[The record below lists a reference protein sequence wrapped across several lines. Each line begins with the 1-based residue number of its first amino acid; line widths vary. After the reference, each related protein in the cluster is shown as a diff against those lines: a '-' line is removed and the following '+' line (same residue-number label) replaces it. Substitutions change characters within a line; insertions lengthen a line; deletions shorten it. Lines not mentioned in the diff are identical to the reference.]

1 MATRPSSQH
10 GEEQDAP
17 RRAAAPTGDL
27 SDAVMQTLAEESPD
41 AIVVVDVEGRLVW
54 GNRQAEQLFGY
65 GRAELLGQ
73 PVELL
78 LATGAQKAHLGHR
91 AAYMESPRTRRMGV
105 GLDLN
110 ARRRDGDTFPVEI
123 SLTPLS
129 TDRGNMVIATVRDI
143 SERQAIAGEQAAL
156 RRVATLVA
164 RGVPP
169 EEMFAAVTAEA
180 GRVLDAD
187 FASLARY
194 DPDRRVTLLAAWTGT
209 GDPWPVPV
217 GSQWDLGGGNLS
229 TLVSRTRQPARLDN
243 FGDDIG
249 LWAADVLTVGVRSAV
264 AVPISVEGLLWG
276 LISVFSTHEQP
287 LPAGTEARLAGFTHL
302 VATAIANAQARVELR
317 GFAEEQ
323 AALRRV
329 ATLVARGT
337 PPEEVFAA
345 VAAEAGRVLGVDFT
359 TMSRYDPDGAVTIVG
374 AWSGTGTPAIFPAG
388 TRLPAGG
395 PNLHTQVFRTGQPA
409 RLDTIAGDLG
419 PALAPA
425 LTAGIRTA
433 VGVPISVEGR
443 LWGIMNASAT
453 REEPLPPDTEARLAA
468 FTQLVA
474 TAIANAQARVEL
486 RDYAEEQAAQRR
498 VATLVARGVSPQEI
512 FAAVTA
518 QVGRV
523 LGVDYTA
530 MSRYQP
536 DGARTVVAAWARSG
550 SPVVPVGTREILG
563 GPNVPTLVFETG
575 RPSRI
580 DRYGEDAGPAAA
592 AAVAAGVRSAV
603 GVPISV
609 EGQLWGLMNVYST
622 HEERLPESTEARLA
636 DFTELVATAIANAE
650 ARAALTAS
658 RARIV
663 ATADATRRHIER
675 DLHDG
680 AQQRLVSLVLQ
691 LRAAQATA
699 ATDAGELTGQLA
711 DVATGLT
718 EAVDELREIARGIH
732 PAALAEGGLRPAL
745 KVLARRSAVPVRLDV
760 RVDRQL
766 PEQVELAAYYVVSE
780 ALTNAA
786 RHAAASEVDVE
797 VEAHE
802 GVLRIAVRDD
812 GRGGATF
819 AHGSGL
825 VGLRDRVEVLGGE
838 FSLRS
843 PPGAGTTVSIAVSLD
858 DGGERRP
865 PPAGARQPPDA

>member
-1 MATRPSSQH
+1 
-10 GEEQDAP
+10 
-17 RRAAAPTGDL
+17 
-27 SDAVMQTLAEESPD
+27 MQTLAEESPD
-41 AIVVVDVEGRLVW
+41 AIVVVDVQGRLVW

-73 PVELL
+73 TVELL
-78 LATGAQKAHLGHR
+78 LPAGAQKAHLAHR

-110 ARRRDGDTFPVEI
+110 ARRRDGGTCPVEI
-123 SLTPLS
+123 SLTPLP
-129 TDRGNMVIATVRDI
+129 TDSGDMVIATVRDI
-143 SERQAIAGEQAAL
+143 SERQAIAGEQDAL

-169 EEMFAAVTAEA
+169 EEMFAGVTTEA

-194 DPDRRVTLLAAWTGT
+194 DPDDRVTLLAAWTGT

-249 LWAADVLTVGVRSAV
+249 LWAADVLTLGVRSAV
-264 AVPISVEGLLWG
+264 AVPISVEGRLWG

-359 TMSRYDPDGAVTIVG
+359 TMSRYDPDGAVNIVG
-374 AWSGTGTPAIFPAG
+374 AWSGTGTPVIFPAG

-425 LTAGIRTA
+425 LAAGIRTA

-443 LWGIMNASAT
+443 LWGIMNASAA
-453 REEPLPPDTEARLAA
+453 REEPLPPDIEARLAA

-498 VATLVARGVSPQEI
+498 VATLVARGVPPEEV
-512 FAAVTA
+512 FAAVA
-518 QVGRV
+518 AEAGRV

-530 MSRYQP
+530 MSRYEP
-536 DGARTVVAAWARSG
+536 DSARTVVAAWARSG

-563 GPNVPTLVFETG
+563 GTNVPTLVFETG
-575 RPSRI
+575 QPARI
-580 DRYGEDAGPAAA
+580 DRYGEDAGPAAT

-603 GVPISV
+603 GVPIRV

-622 HEERLPESTEARLA
+622 REERLPESTEARLA
-636 DFTELVATAIANAE
+636 DFTELAATAIANAE

-663 ATADATRRHIER
+663 ATADAIRWRIER
-675 DLHDG
+675 DLHDS
-680 AQQRLVSLVLQ
+680 AQQRLVSLALQ
-691 LRAAQATA
+691 LRAAQATVA
-699 ATDAGELTGQLA
+699 PDAGELAGQL
-711 DVATGLT
+711 DDLATGLG
-718 EAVDELREIARGIH
+718 EALEELREIARGVH

-745 KVLARRSAVPVRLDV
+745 RALARRSAVPVRIDV
-760 RVDRQL
+760 RVDERL
-766 PEQVELAAYYVVSE
+766 PEQVELAAYYAVAE
-780 ALTNAA
+780 ALTNTAK
-786 RHAAASEVDVE
+786 HAAASGVNVE
-797 VEAHE
+797 VEASQ
-802 GVLRIAVRDD
+802 GILRIEVRDD

-825 VGLRDRVEVLGGE
+825 VGLKDRVEALGGKL
-838 FSLRS
+838 SLRS
-843 PPGAGTTVSIAVSLD
+843 PPGAGTTVAISLPLD
-858 DGGERRP
+858 DAGETRP
-865 PPAGARQPPDA
+865 PPAGARRPQDA

>member
-1 MATRPSSQH
+1 MATRPSSRH
-10 GEEQDAP
+10 GEEQEALQ
-17 RRAAAPTGDL
+17 RVAAPTGDL

-41 AIVVVDVEGRLVW
+41 AIVVVDVQGRLVW
-54 GNRQAEQLFGY
+54 GNQQAERLFGY

-73 PVELL
+73 TVELL
-78 LATGAQKAHLGHR
+78 LPDGVQKVHLAHR
-91 AAYMESPRTRRMGV
+91 AAYMENPRTRRMGV

-110 ARRRDGDTFPVEI
+110 ARRRDGATIPVEI

-129 TDRGNMVIATVRDI
+129 TDSGDMVIATVRDI

-169 EEMFAAVTAEA
+169 EEMFAGVTAEA

-187 FASLARY
+187 FTSLARY
-194 DPDRRVTLLAAWTGT
+194 DPDGRVTLLAAWTGT

-217 GSQWDLGGGNLS
+217 GSRWDLGGGNLS
-229 TLVSRTRQPARLDN
+229 TLVSRTRQPARLDG

-249 LWAADVLTVGVRSAV
+249 LWAADVLTLGVHSAV
-264 AVPISVEGLLWG
+264 AVPISVDGRLWG

-287 LPAGTEARLAGFTHL
+287 LPAGTEARLAGFTQL

-345 VAAEAGRVLGVDFT
+345 VTAEAGRVLGVGFT
-359 TMSRYDPDGAVTIVG
+359 TMSRYHPDGAVTVVG
-374 AWSGTGTPAIFPAG
+374 AWSGTGIPVIFPAG
-388 TRLPAGG
+388 TRLSAGG
-395 PNLHTQVFRTGQPA
+395 PNLHTQVFHTGQPA

-425 LTAGIRTA
+425 LAAGIRTA

-443 LWGIMNASAT
+443 LWGVMNASSTA
-453 REEPLPPDTEARLAA
+453 EEPLSADTEVRLAG
-468 FTQLVA
+468 FTELVA

-486 RDYAEEQAAQRR
+486 RGFAEEQAALRR
-498 VATLVARGVSPQEI
+498 VATLVARGTPPEEV

-518 QVGRV
+518 EVGRV

-530 MSRYQP
+530 MSRYEP

-575 RPSRI
+575 RPTRI

-603 GVPISV
+603 GVPIRV

-636 DFTELVATAIANAE
+636 GFTELVATAIANAE

-691 LRAAQATA
+691 LRAAQATVVP
-699 ATDAGELTGQLA
+699 DVGELAGQLD
-711 DVATGLT
+711 DVATGLG

-797 VEAHE
+797 VEADQD
-802 GVLRIAVRDD
+802 VLRIEVRDD

-825 VGLRDRVEVLGGE
+825 VGLRDRVEALGGQL
-838 FSLRS
+838 SLRS
-843 PPGAGTTVSIAVSLD
+843 QPGAGTTVSIAVSLD
-858 DGGERRP
+858 EGGETRP
-865 PPAGARQPPDA
+865 RT

>member
-1 MATRPSSQH
+1 MATRPSSRH
-10 GEEQDAP
+10 GEEQEALQ
-17 RRAAAPTGDL
+17 RVAAPTGDL

-41 AIVVVDVEGRLVW
+41 AIVVVDVQGRLVW
-54 GNRQAEQLFGY
+54 GNQQAEQLFGY

-73 PVELL
+73 TVELL
-78 LATGAQKAHLGHR
+78 LPDRVQKVHLAHR
-91 AAYMESPRTRRMGV
+91 AAYMENPRTRRMGV

-110 ARRRDGDTFPVEI
+110 ARRRDGATIPVEI

-129 TDRGNMVIATVRDI
+129 TDSGDMVIATVRDI

-169 EEMFAAVTAEA
+169 EEMFAGVTAEA

-187 FASLARY
+187 FTSLARY
-194 DPDRRVTLLAAWTGT
+194 DPDGRVTLLAAWTGT

-217 GSQWDLGGGNLS
+217 GSRWDLGGGNLS
-229 TLVSRTRQPARLDN
+229 TLVSRTRQPARLDG

-249 LWAADVLTVGVRSAV
+249 LWAADVLTLGVHSAV
-264 AVPISVEGLLWG
+264 AVPISVEGRLWG

-287 LPAGTEARLAGFTHL
+287 LPAGTEARLAGFTQL

-345 VAAEAGRVLGVDFT
+345 VTAEAGRVLGVGFT
-359 TMSRYDPDGAVTIVG
+359 TMSRYHPDGAVTVVG
-374 AWSGTGTPAIFPAG
+374 AWSGTGIPVIFPAG
-388 TRLPAGG
+388 TRLSAGG
-395 PNLHTQVFRTGQPA
+395 PNLHTQVFQTGQPA

-425 LTAGIRTA
+425 LAAGIRTA

-443 LWGIMNASAT
+443 LWGVMNASSTA
-453 REEPLPPDTEARLAA
+453 EEPLSADTEVRLAG
-468 FTQLVA
+468 FTELVA

-486 RDYAEEQAAQRR
+486 RGFAEEQVALRR
-498 VATLVARGVSPQEI
+498 VATLVARGTPPEEV

-518 QVGRV
+518 EVGQV

-530 MSRYQP
+530 MSRYEP

-575 RPSRI
+575 RPTRI

-603 GVPISV
+603 GVPIRV

-622 HEERLPESTEARLA
+622 HEERLPENTEARLA
-636 DFTELVATAIANAE
+636 GFTELVATAIANAE

-691 LRAAQATA
+691 LRAAQATVA
-699 ATDAGELTGQLA
+699 PDAGELAGQLDDA
-711 DVATGLT
+711 ATGLG

-780 ALTNAA
+780 TLTNAA

-797 VEAHE
+797 VEADQ
-802 GVLRIAVRDD
+802 GVLRIEVRDD

-825 VGLRDRVEVLGGE
+825 VGLRDRVEALGGQL
-838 FSLRS
+838 SLRS
-843 PPGAGTTVSIAVSLD
+843 QPGAGTTVSIAVSLD
-858 DGGERRP
+858 DGGETRP
-865 PPAGARQPPDA
+865 RT

>member
-1 MATRPSSQH
+1 MSSPCPLV
-10 GEEQDAP
+10 P
-17 RRAAAPTGDL
+17 R
-27 SDAVMQTLAEESPD
+27 
-41 AIVVVDVEGRLVW
+41 
-54 GNRQAEQLFGY
+54 
-65 GRAELLGQ
+65 LGC
-73 PVELL
+73 
-78 LATGAQKAHLGHR
+78 
-91 AAYMESPRTRRMGV
+91 
-105 GLDLN
+105 
-110 ARRRDGDTFPVEI
+110 
-123 SLTPLS
+123 
-129 TDRGNMVIATVRDI
+129 
-143 SERQAIAGEQAAL
+143 
-156 RRVATLVA
+156 
-164 RGVPP
+164 
-169 EEMFAAVTAEA
+169 
-180 GRVLDAD
+180 
-187 FASLARY
+187 
-194 DPDRRVTLLAAWTGT
+194 
-209 GDPWPVPV
+209 
-217 GSQWDLGGGNLS
+217 
-229 TLVSRTRQPARLDN
+229 
-243 FGDDIG
+243 
-249 LWAADVLTVGVRSAV
+249 
-264 AVPISVEGLLWG
+264 
-276 LISVFSTHEQP
+276 
-287 LPAGTEARLAGFTHL
+287 AGFTQL

-345 VAAEAGRVLGVDFT
+345 VTAEAGRVLGVGFT
-359 TMSRYDPDGAVTIVG
+359 TMSRYHPDGAVTVVG
-374 AWSGTGTPAIFPAG
+374 AWSGTGIPVIFPAG
-388 TRLPAGG
+388 TRLSAGG
-395 PNLHTQVFRTGQPA
+395 PNLHTQVFQTRQPA

-425 LTAGIRTA
+425 LAAGIRTA

-443 LWGIMNASAT
+443 LWGVMNASSTA
-453 REEPLPPDTEARLAA
+453 EEPLSADTEVRLAG
-468 FTQLVA
+468 FTELVA

-486 RDYAEEQAAQRR
+486 RGFAEEQVALRR
-498 VATLVARGVSPQEI
+498 VATLVARGTPPEEV

-518 QVGRV
+518 EVGQV

-530 MSRYQP
+530 MSRYEP

-575 RPSRI
+575 RPTRI

-603 GVPISV
+603 GVPIRV

-622 HEERLPESTEARLA
+622 HEERLPENTEARLA
-636 DFTELVATAIANAE
+636 GFTELVATAIANAE

-691 LRAAQATA
+691 LRAAQATVA
-699 ATDAGELTGQLA
+699 PDAGELAGQLDDA
-711 DVATGLT
+711 ATGLG

-780 ALTNAA
+780 TLTNAA

-797 VEAHE
+797 VEADQ
-802 GVLRIAVRDD
+802 GVLRIEVRDD

-825 VGLRDRVEVLGGE
+825 VGLRDRVEALGGQL
-838 FSLRS
+838 SLRS

-858 DGGERRP
+858 DGGETRP
-865 PPAGARQPPDA
+865 RT

>member
-1 MATRPSSQH
+1 MATRPSSRH
-10 GEEQDAP
+10 GEEQEALQ
-17 RRAAAPTGDL
+17 RVAAPTGDL

-41 AIVVVDVEGRLVW
+41 AIVVVDVQGRLVW
-54 GNRQAEQLFGY
+54 GNQQAEQLFGY

-73 PVELL
+73 TVELL
-78 LATGAQKAHLGHR
+78 LPDRVQKVHLAHR
-91 AAYMESPRTRRMGV
+91 AAYMENPRTRRMGV

-110 ARRRDGDTFPVEI
+110 ARRRDGATIPVEI

-129 TDRGNMVIATVRDI
+129 TDSGDMVIATVRDI

-169 EEMFAAVTAEA
+169 EEMFAGVTAEA

-187 FASLARY
+187 FTSLARY
-194 DPDRRVTLLAAWTGT
+194 DPDGRVTLLAAWTGT

-217 GSQWDLGGGNLS
+217 GSRWDLGGGNLS

-249 LWAADVLTVGVRSAV
+249 LWAADVLTLGVHSAV
-264 AVPISVEGLLWG
+264 AVPISVEGRLWG

-287 LPAGTEARLAGFTHL
+287 LPAGTEARLAGFTQL

-345 VAAEAGRVLGVDFT
+345 VTAEAGRVLGVGFT
-359 TMSRYDPDGAVTIVG
+359 TMSRYHPDGAVTVVG
-374 AWSGTGTPAIFPAG
+374 AWSGTGIPVIFPAG
-388 TRLPAGG
+388 TRLSAGG
-395 PNLHTQVFRTGQPA
+395 PNLHTQVFQTGQPA

-425 LTAGIRTA
+425 LAAGIRTA

-443 LWGIMNASAT
+443 LWGVMNASSTA
-453 REEPLPPDTEARLAA
+453 EEPLSADTEVRLAG
-468 FTQLVA
+468 FTELVA

-486 RDYAEEQAAQRR
+486 RGFAEEQVALRR
-498 VATLVARGVSPQEI
+498 VATLVARGTPPEEV

-518 QVGRV
+518 EVGQV

-530 MSRYQP
+530 MSRYEP

-575 RPSRI
+575 RPTRI

-603 GVPISV
+603 GVPIRV

-622 HEERLPESTEARLA
+622 HEERLPENTEARLA
-636 DFTELVATAIANAE
+636 GFTELVATAIANAE

-691 LRAAQATA
+691 LRAAQATVA
-699 ATDAGELTGQLA
+699 PDAGELAGQLDDA
-711 DVATGLT
+711 ATGLG

-780 ALTNAA
+780 TLTNAA

-797 VEAHE
+797 VEADQ
-802 GVLRIAVRDD
+802 GVLRIEVRDD

-825 VGLRDRVEVLGGE
+825 VGLRDRVEALGGQL
-838 FSLRS
+838 SLRS
-843 PPGAGTTVSIAVSLD
+843 QPGAGTTVSIAVSLD
-858 DGGERRP
+858 DGGETRP
-865 PPAGARQPPDA
+865 RT

>member
-1 MATRPSSQH
+1 MAQDPPEASSRH

-17 RRAAAPTGDL
+17 RRVAASTGDL
-27 SDAVMQTLAEESPD
+27 SDAVIQTLAEESPD
-41 AIVVVDVEGRLVW
+41 AIVVVDVQGRLAW

-73 PVELL
+73 EVELL
-78 LATGAQKAHLGHR
+78 LPEGVQKAHLAHR
-91 AAYMESPRTRRMGV
+91 AAYMENPRTRPMGV
-105 GLDLN
+105 GLDLK
-110 ARRRDGDTFPVEI
+110 ARRRDGTTCPVEI

-129 TDRGNMVIATVRDI
+129 TDSGDMVIATVRDI
-143 SERQAIAGEQAAL
+143 SERQTITGEQAAL

-169 EEMFAAVTAEA
+169 EDTFAAVTAEA

-187 FASLARY
+187 FTSLARY
-194 DPDRRVTLLAAWTGT
+194 DPDGRVTLLAAWTGT

-217 GSQWDLGGGNLS
+217 GSRWDLGGGNLS
-229 TLVSRTRQPARLDN
+229 TLVSRTRQPARLDG

-249 LWAADVLTVGVRSAV
+249 LWAADVLTLGVHSAV
-264 AVPISVEGLLWG
+264 AVPISVEGRLWG
-276 LISVFSTHEQP
+276 LISVFSNHEQP
-287 LPAGTEARLAGFTHL
+287 LPAGTEARLAGFTQL

-345 VAAEAGRVLGVDFT
+345 VTAEAGRVLGVDFT
-359 TMSRYDPDGAVTIVG
+359 TMSRYHPDGAVTVVG
-374 AWSGTGTPAIFPAG
+374 AWSGTDIPVIFPAG
-388 TRLPAGG
+388 TRLSAGG
-395 PNLHTQVFRTGQPA
+395 PNLHTQVFQTGQPA

-425 LTAGIRTA
+425 LAAGIRTA

-443 LWGIMNASAT
+443 LWGVMNASSTA
-453 REEPLPPDTEARLAA
+453 EEPLSADTEARLA
-468 FTQLVA
+468 
-474 TAIANAQARVEL
+474 
-486 RDYAEEQAAQRR
+486 
-498 VATLVARGVSPQEI
+498 G
-512 FAAVTA
+512 
-518 QVGRV
+518 
-523 LGVDYTA
+523 
-530 MSRYQP
+530 
-536 DGARTVVAAWARSG
+536 
-550 SPVVPVGTREILG
+550 
-563 GPNVPTLVFETG
+563 
-575 RPSRI
+575 
-580 DRYGEDAGPAAA
+580 
-592 AAVAAGVRSAV
+592 
-603 GVPISV
+603 
-609 EGQLWGLMNVYST
+609 
-622 HEERLPESTEARLA
+622 
-636 DFTELVATAIANAE
+636 FTELVATAIANAE

-680 AQQRLVSLVLQ
+680 AQQRLVSLLLQ
-691 LRAAQATA
+691 LRAAQATVA
-699 ATDAGELTGQLA
+699 PDAGELAGQLD
-711 DVATGLT
+711 DVATGLG

-745 KVLARRSAVPVRLDV
+745 KVLARRSAVPVRLDA

-780 ALTNAA
+780 TLTNAA

-797 VEAHE
+797 VEADQ
-802 GVLRIAVRDD
+802 GVLRIEVRDD

-825 VGLRDRVEVLGGE
+825 VGLRDRVEALGGQL
-838 FSLRS
+838 SLRS
-843 PPGAGTTVSIAVSLD
+843 QPGAGTTVSIAVSLD
-858 DGGERRP
+858 DGGETRP
-865 PPAGARQPPDA
+865 RT

>member
-1 MATRPSSQH
+1 MATRPSSRH
-10 GEEQDAP
+10 GEEQEALQ
-17 RRAAAPTGDL
+17 RVAAPTGDL

-41 AIVVVDVEGRLVW
+41 AIVVVDVQGRLVW
-54 GNRQAEQLFGY
+54 GNQQAERLFGY

-73 PVELL
+73 TVELL
-78 LATGAQKAHLGHR
+78 LPDGVQKVHLAHR
-91 AAYMESPRTRRMGV
+91 AAYMENPRTRRMGA

-110 ARRRDGDTFPVEI
+110 ARRRDGATIPVEI

-129 TDRGNMVIATVRDI
+129 TDSGDMVIATVRDI

-169 EEMFAAVTAEA
+169 EEMFAGVTAEA

-187 FASLARY
+187 FTSLARY
-194 DPDRRVTLLAAWTGT
+194 DPDGRVTLLAAWTGT

-217 GSQWDLGGGNLS
+217 GSRWDLGGGNLS
-229 TLVSRTRQPARLDN
+229 TLVSRTRQPARLDG

-249 LWAADVLTVGVRSAV
+249 LWAADVLTLGVHSAV
-264 AVPISVEGLLWG
+264 AVPISVDGRLWG

-287 LPAGTEARLAGFTHL
+287 LPAGTEARLAGFTQL

-345 VAAEAGRVLGVDFT
+345 VTAEAGRVLGVGFT
-359 TMSRYDPDGAVTIVG
+359 TMSRYHPDGAVTVVG
-374 AWSGTGTPAIFPAG
+374 AWSGTGIPVIFPAG
-388 TRLPAGG
+388 TRLSAGG
-395 PNLHTQVFRTGQPA
+395 PNLHTQVFHTGQPA

-425 LTAGIRTA
+425 LAAGIRTA

-443 LWGIMNASAT
+443 LWGVMNASSTA
-453 REEPLPPDTEARLAA
+453 EEPLSADTEVRLAG
-468 FTQLVA
+468 FTELVA

-486 RDYAEEQAAQRR
+486 RGFAEEQAALRR
-498 VATLVARGVSPQEI
+498 VATLVARGTPPEEV

-518 QVGRV
+518 EVGRV

-530 MSRYQP
+530 MSRYEP

-575 RPSRI
+575 RPTRI

-603 GVPISV
+603 GVPIRV

-636 DFTELVATAIANAE
+636 GFTELVATAIANAE

-691 LRAAQATA
+691 LRAAQATVVP
-699 ATDAGELTGQLA
+699 DVGELAGQLD
-711 DVATGLT
+711 DVATGLG

-797 VEAHE
+797 VEADQD
-802 GVLRIAVRDD
+802 VLRIEVRDD

-825 VGLRDRVEVLGGE
+825 VGLRDRVEALGGQL
-838 FSLRS
+838 SLRS
-843 PPGAGTTVSIAVSLD
+843 QPGAGTTVSIAVSLD
-858 DGGERRP
+858 EGGETRP
-865 PPAGARQPPDA
+865 RT

>member
-1 MATRPSSQH
+1 MATRPSSRH
-10 GEEQDAP
+10 GEEQEAP
-17 RRAAAPTGDL
+17 QQVAAPTGDL

-41 AIVVVDVEGRLVW
+41 AIVVVDVQGRLVW

-78 LATGAQKAHLGHR
+78 LPAGAQKAHLAHR

-110 ARRRDGDTFPVEI
+110 ARRRDGGTFPVEI

-129 TDRGNMVIATVRDI
+129 TDRGDMVIATVRDI
-143 SERQAIAGEQAAL
+143 SERQAIAGEQDAL

-194 DPDRRVTLLAAWTGT
+194 DPDGRVTLLAAWTGT

-217 GSQWDLGGGNLS
+217 GSQWDLGGRNLS

-249 LWAADVLTVGVRSAV
+249 LWAADVLTLGVRSAV
-264 AVPISVEGLLWG
+264 AVPISVEGRLWG

-287 LPAGTEARLAGFTHL
+287 LPAGTEARLAGFTQL

-345 VAAEAGRVLGVDFT
+345 VAAEAGRVLGVDYT

-374 AWSGTGTPAIFPAG
+374 AWSETGTPAIFPAG

-395 PNLHTQVFRTGQPA
+395 PNLHTQVFQTGQPA

-443 LWGIMNASAT
+443 LWGIMNASST
-453 REEPLPPDTEARLAA
+453 REEPLPPDTEARLAG
-468 FTQLVA
+468 FTELVG

-486 RDYAEEQAAQRR
+486 RGYAEEQAAQRR
-498 VATLVARGVSPQEI
+498 VATLVAREYRRKRS
-512 FAAVTA
+512 
-518 QVGRV
+518 
-523 LGVDYTA
+523 
-530 MSRYQP
+530 SR
-536 DGARTVVAAWARSG
+536 
-550 SPVVPVGTREILG
+550 
-563 GPNVPTLVFETG
+563 
-575 RPSRI
+575 
-580 DRYGEDAGPAAA
+580 
-592 AAVAAGVRSAV
+592 
-603 GVPISV
+603 
-609 EGQLWGLMNVYST
+609 
-622 HEERLPESTEARLA
+622 
-636 DFTELVATAIANAE
+636 
-650 ARAALTAS
+650 
-658 RARIV
+658 
-663 ATADATRRHIER
+663 
-675 DLHDG
+675 
-680 AQQRLVSLVLQ
+680 
-691 LRAAQATA
+691 
-699 ATDAGELTGQLA
+699 
-711 DVATGLT
+711 
-718 EAVDELREIARGIH
+718 
-732 PAALAEGGLRPAL
+732 
-745 KVLARRSAVPVRLDV
+745 
-760 RVDRQL
+760 
-766 PEQVELAAYYVVSE
+766 
-780 ALTNAA
+780 
-786 RHAAASEVDVE
+786 
-797 VEAHE
+797 
-802 GVLRIAVRDD
+802 
-812 GRGGATF
+812 
-819 AHGSGL
+819 
-825 VGLRDRVEVLGGE
+825 
-838 FSLRS
+838 RS
-843 PPGAGTTVSIAVSLD
+843 PPRSGGCWASTT
-858 DGGERRP
+858 RR
-865 PPAGARQPPDA
+865 

>member
-1 MATRPSSQH
+1 MATLPSSRH
-10 GEEQDAP
+10 GEDQ
-17 RRAAAPTGDL
+17 AAPPRVAASTGNL

-41 AIVVVDVEGRLVW
+41 AIVVVDFQGRLAW
-54 GNRQAEQLFGY
+54 LNRQAEQLFGY

-73 PVELL
+73 KVELL
-78 LATGAQKAHLGHR
+78 LPEGVQKAHLAHR
-91 AAYMESPRTRRMGV
+91 AAYIESPRTRRMGV

-110 ARRRDGDTFPVEI
+110 ARRRDGANIPVEI

-129 TDRGNMVIATVRDI
+129 TDSGDMVIATVRDI

-187 FASLARY
+187 FASMARY
-194 DPDRRVTLLAAWTGT
+194 DPDGRVTLLAAWTGI

-217 GSQWDLGGGNLS
+217 GSRWDLGDPNLS
-229 TLVSRTRQPARLDN
+229 TLVSRTGQPARLDSI
-243 FGDDIG
+243 GEDIG
-249 LWAADVLTVGVRSAV
+249 LWATDVRTVGVRSAV
-264 AVPISVEGLLWG
+264 AVPISVEGRLWG
-276 LISVFSTHEQP
+276 LISVFSAHKQP
-287 LPAGTEARLAGFTHL
+287 LPAGTEARLAGFTQL

-337 PPEEVFAA
+337 PPEEVFTA
-345 VAAEAGRVLGVDFT
+345 VTAEAGQVLGVDFT
-359 TMSRYDPDGAVTIVG
+359 TLYRYHPDGAMTVVG
-374 AWSGTGTPAIFPAG
+374 AWSRSGTPVHFRIG
-388 TRLPAGG
+388 TLLPAGG
-395 PNLHTQVFRTGQPA
+395 SNLHTQIFQTRQPG
-409 RLDTIAGDLG
+409 RLDTIVGDLG

-425 LTAGIRTA
+425 VAAGVRTG
-433 VGVPISVEGR
+433 VGVPITVEGQ
-443 LWGIMNASAT
+443 LWGVIISSST
-453 REEPLPPDTEARLAA
+453 REEPLPADTEARLAG
-468 FTQLVA
+468 FTELVA

-486 RDYAEEQAAQRR
+486 RGHAEEQAALRR
-498 VATLVARGVSPQEI
+498 VATLVARGVSPEEV
-512 FAAVTA
+512 FAVVTA
-518 QVGRV
+518 EVGRV

-530 MSRYQP
+530 MSRYEP

-563 GPNVPTLVFETG
+563 GPNVPTLVSETG
-575 RPSRI
+575 RPARI
-580 DRYGEDAGPAAA
+580 DHYGEDPGPAAA

-603 GVPISV
+603 GVPLRV

-622 HEERLPESTEARLA
+622 RAERLPESTEARLA
-636 DFTELVATAIANAE
+636 RFTELVSTAIANAE

-663 ATADATRRHIER
+663 ATADATRWRIER
-675 DLHDG
+675 DLHDS

-691 LRAAQATA
+691 LHAAQATVA
-699 ATDAGELTGQLA
+699 PDAGELAGQLD
-711 DVATGLT
+711 DVATGLG
-718 EAVDELREIARGIH
+718 EALDELREIARGIH
-732 PAALAEGGLRPAL
+732 PAALAAGGLRPAL
-745 KVLARRSAVPVRLDV
+745 KVLARRSAVPVLLDV
-760 RVDRQL
+760 RVDGRL

-786 RHAAASEVDVE
+786 KHAAASGVHVDVQ
-797 VEAHE
+797 AGK
-802 GVLRIAVRDD
+802 GVLRIEVRDD

-819 AHGSGL
+819 ARGSGL
-825 VGLRDRVEVLGGE
+825 VGLRDRVEALGGKL
-838 FSLRS
+838 SLRS
-843 PPGAGTTVSIAVSLD
+843 QPGAGTTVSIAVSLD
-858 DGGERRP
+858 DGGETGP
-865 PPAGARQPPDA
+865 PPAGARRPQDA